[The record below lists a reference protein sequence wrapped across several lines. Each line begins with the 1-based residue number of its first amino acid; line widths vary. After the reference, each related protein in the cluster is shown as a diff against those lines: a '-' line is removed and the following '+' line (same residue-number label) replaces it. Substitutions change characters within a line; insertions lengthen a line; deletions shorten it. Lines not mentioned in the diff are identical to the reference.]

1 MDHRKQ
7 DHNTS
12 SFKVILFLIASTSA
26 FTTLPF
32 MVSLGGGG
40 VSETSSKFLS
50 ADQTG
55 GFSGLTDIATV
66 PSCGYGTS
74 IQDSA

>member
-1 MDHRKQ
+1 
-7 DHNTS
+7 
-12 SFKVILFLIASTSA
+12 
-26 FTTLPF
+26 